1 MSGPGPT
8 AQNRK
13 AGADRHPKKD
23 PTEDLWRHGAPQEA
37 AALLP
42 RFRHLAIWPHHLHG
56 EPLRWGTA
64 PGGDRGGCRHRGVR
78 PGPWPLGAH
87 ATPASSACHPQKGRE
102 LAAQSKDNRTR
113 QTRHA
118 FPEASQHPE
127 APRSLPTKGARVS
140 GKA

>member
-13 AGADRHPKKD
+13 AGADHHPKKD
-23 PTEDLWRHGAPQEA
+23 PPEDLWRHGARQEV

-42 RFRHLAIWPHHLHG
+42 GFRHLVSGPITRTENLSDGELHL
-56 EPLRWGTA
+56 
-64 PGGDRGGCRHRGVR
+64 GGARGGCRHRGVR
-78 PGPWPLGAH
+78 PGPWPLGAR
-87 ATPASSACHPQKGRE
+87 ATPASSARHPQKGQE

-113 QTRHA
+113 QMRHA
-118 FPEASQHPE
+118 FPGAAQHPE
-127 APRSLPTKGARVS
+127 APRSLPAKGARVS